1 MAYNKQ
7 VLFSFLEAGRCM
19 GVQKSNKKG
28 MAPYQ
33 KDEQKQHKKKA
44 GETNLLLNGRN
55 MVGFLDK
62 TVVSRV
68 RMSS

>member
-1 MAYNKQ
+1 VIWQKKNAW
-7 VLFSFLEAGRCM
+7 

-55 MVGFLDK
+55 MVGFWIRRLL
-62 TVVSRV
+62 VGCG
-68 RMSS
+68 